1 MKNPLYYEYRRTTT
15 LGLMLVLLLSGVGA
29 LVHYLRSLDDNVV
42 QSKNRLATVSR
53 QLDSQFSPVLA
64 FMEAIRRSALV
75 KIALPVEHSDS
86 QLLLL
91 QLENGQTSQ
100 TPIVAEDGN
109 INAELQMLQR
119 LQPLFELAQDALP
132 HLVGVYYLSEQGFAY
147 NGLPKWSDYIADQL
161 LQWHQRYNPE
171 PGYER
176 GQLFYAEFLPQQAA
190 VMLPLYVADKKLGRF
205 VFALSL
211 QPMLASMYRQYP
223 DAEFLLLDQS
233 GKVISS
239 SAVQSVQSVNQ
250 HMLQVQRLETMP
262 WSLALL
268 EQKTSLFA
276 AGGYEFIW
284 HWCSYALLLALLL
297 LALQWRYRR
306 RTLSPAKRLLVHI
319 ERLHDG
325 QAQGVRHVPTGWH
338 DVFDRISQLVL
349 GRSSLK

>member
-1 MKNPLYYEYRRTTT
+1 MKNPLYYEYRRSTT
-15 LGLMLVLLLSGVGA
+15 LGLLLVLLLSGAGA
-29 LVHYLRSLDDNVV
+29 LVHYLRSLDHNVV
-42 QSKNRLATVSR
+42 QSKHRLATVSR
-53 QLDSQFSPVLA
+53 QLDSQFAPVLA
-64 FMEAIRRSALV
+64 FMESIRRSALV
-75 KIALPVEHSDS
+75 KIALPAEHSDS
-86 QLLLL
+86 RLALL
-91 QLENGQTSQ
+91 QLDDGQTAQ
-100 TPIVAEDGN
+100 TPVVAEDGSV
-109 INAELQMLQR
+109 NAELQMLQR

-147 NGLPKWSDYIADQL
+147 NGLPKWPDYIADQL
-161 LQWHQRYNPE
+161 LQWHQHYEPE

-211 QPMLASMYRQYP
+211 PPMLDAMYRQYP

-233 GKVISS
+233 GEVISS
-239 SAVQSVQSVNQ
+239 SSAKTVQSVNQ
-250 HMLQVQRLETMP
+250 HMLQVQRLDTMP

-276 AGGYEFIW
+276 AGGREFIW

-297 LALQWRYRR
+297 LAMQWRYRR

-319 ERLHDG
+319 DRLHDG
-325 QAQGVRHVPTGWH
+325 QAQGVRHVPSGWH
-338 DVFDRISQLVL
+338 EVFDRISQLAP
-349 GRSSLK
+349 GRSSSK